1 MKSLMSKSLQVRRI
15 LHKRIVSGKY
25 AKQDP
30 IPSERLLAESFDVSH
45 ATVREAVSQL
55 VAEGLL
61 YRVQGRGTFVNE
73 SQASVSAGLKAINLY
88 AKDTHGLSERDP
100 FVADVLCGI
109 HKALSKDC
117 NLPVRLVAVSE
128 ETGFAE
134 TFRRNESEF
143 ADCGAI
149 FAACPL
155 KEKDLAVVKD
165 FALKAASVGK
175 PCEGS
180 GVPFVELDHF
190 NGMRKAVEVLA
201 SLGHKRMLMLDE
213 EGPFPHLK
221 RRREG
226 FESALASFGC
236 EGRFVRLDGYTVE
249 DSSGK
254 LEAFMKTG
262 FPFTAMVCVGD
273 RPTVGVHRLLSGK
286 GIRVPDDVSVV
297 SYSDYSWI
305 DCACGLRF
313 AKVRQSVESLAES
326 ACKILLGRL
335 DAEEIW
341 QDAFIEEGD
350 SCKAPSKEAAR

>member
-25 AKQDP
+25 EKQEP

-61 YRVQGRGTFVNE
+61 YRVQGKGTFVNE
-73 SQASVSAGLKAINLY
+73 AQTAGDAGIKAINLY
-88 AKDTHGLSERDP
+88 SKDTHGLSERDP
-100 FVADVLCGI
+100 FVAEVLCGI

-117 NLPVRLVAVSE
+117 NLPVRLVGVSE

-134 TFRRNESEF
+134 IFRRNESEF

-149 FAACPL
+149 FAAYPL
-155 KEKDLAVVKD
+155 KEEDLAAIRD
-165 FALKAASVGK
+165 FGLKAASVGK

-180 GVPFVELDHF
+180 GMPFVELDHF
-190 NGMRKAVEVLA
+190 NGMRKAAELLA
-201 SLGHKRMLMLDE
+201 SLGHKRMVMLDE
-213 EGPFPHLK
+213 EGPYPHLK

-226 FESALASFGC
+226 FESSLASLGC
-236 EGRFVRLDGYTVE
+236 EGRVVRLDGYTVE
-249 DSSGK
+249 DAYAK
-254 LEAFMKTG
+254 LDAFMKTG
-262 FPFTAMVCVGD
+262 FEFTAMVCVGD

-286 GIRVPDDVSVV
+286 GLKVPDDVSIV

-313 AKVRQSVESLAES
+313 TKLRQSVESLAES

-335 DAEEIW
+335 DVEEIW
-341 QDAFIEEGD
+341 QDAFIEEGA
-350 SCKAPSKEAAR
+350 SCRAPAREAAR